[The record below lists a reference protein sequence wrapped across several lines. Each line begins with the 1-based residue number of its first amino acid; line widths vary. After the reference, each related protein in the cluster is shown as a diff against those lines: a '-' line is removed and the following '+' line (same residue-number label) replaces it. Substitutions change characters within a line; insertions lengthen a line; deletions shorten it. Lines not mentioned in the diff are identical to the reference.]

1 MVRKTDK
8 CSSTLYGLEKWSW
21 KEMQPISLERF
32 EVIDHSRSCSKKCP
46 LHRQSNLTTPSDMD
60 DLFAKQ
66 RRSHC
71 SSTVQDSDPDGLR
84 VSVILAMPSWSLR
97 SCRTFIAIA
106 EAEMTENIGALRE
119 LGTSDAAMTK
129 FDFMIGV
136 AHVPQVRKAEHLDKK
151 SRRENEGSANEP
163 PSITHAFIIEKER
176 KKLQCISIALLL
188 SSKLE
193 MSILRDYLFVAHERV
208 EDQGYFVRSFFLHFV
223 FLLLPSLHRPSWQ
236 RRAHCFLAGVCDAK
250 ADALIVLGGKAAR
263 GESGPPDPAGR
274 TAPNGSLPPFPE
286 GLRPTNRE
294 YLVVPP
300 VENQAGNLQD
310 MTTAASSSPQP
321 ASLSR
326 LARLKANL
334 GLKQLSHAGSARQNR
349 RYTDANE
356 TEWYIPY
363 NGPYEQPRGTVGMG
377 KVRERR
383 DSWADIVASGER
395 VHDPFFERD
404 ITVSGHGGAS
414 TSGHGHDFAY
424 SSSAHG
430 HVSSSRVIEE
440 QVRGRQMSL
449 ASKYSESLA
458 SLGGGERRSQVAASP
473 LTSPISSR
481 RKPLPAFLDLDAV
494 GVGIGESPMPIQRV
508 GHSSNSGHGHDPH
521 EYSQAHAWPSSASAP
536 AAATRDSTSSF
547 WTFGRPSNKRNPPV
561 NVSITRPSVDSR
573 PSTSTHQ
580 NMAPGPVTVRDRSAT
595 VTGHVGELSNARPSR
610 LRANTSVSQ
619 ATPAPGPSV
628 TREASDQPTYHR
640 QYVDDRPEPDRIGS
654 PLYQRHPYATAV
666 SPTGHRLHS
675 QLMPSAEKKQT
686 AAQRRSPFP
695 IINAPFLST
704 SKSFSSLRNTAKNL
718 KTSVSTPNLRGERPR
733 GGQASGG
740 SSVNSPGTQS
750 VASSG
755 PKWLSPETWCD
766 ALLFPRPRFRL
777 RSAHAI
783 SPPTSP
789 LGVTPPYSAPAQ
801 TQYQSRTL
809 KRSLVNRK
817 SSPDLHNGPHA
828 PSSAPPIVTHPN
840 PEPPP
845 QPSQAPAW
853 TLAQPE
859 AGPSQKPLR
868 PPRPKSFAQDDLAL
882 PSPVPSLATVLRQ
895 NEEFEKE
902 RSEWKA
908 KASRSFGNKRS
919 RSLSRS
925 RMKAKAKLDGKPLE
939 SESELAFS
947 FDLIAATAFHGS
959 QTLKPHVHY
968 GPSTTGSG
976 SRNGAGTNTTST
988 GLNTTSTHSRNTSN
1002 ASKNATSRSIGHG
1015 HNRKESW
1022 SKSAIR
1028 TAKHTAQ
1035 ATGLCSGNDD
1045 LSPADEKVLALD
1057 GKLQQDRTRYVHLNP
1072 RDGRTGADDDSVV
1085 DITAKSSQYLNATQ
1099 TNFVGPSLSPVPSDR
1114 SGGSTGV
1121 GIALSTPTVL
1131 VDHPFQFSD
1140 HPYAS
1145 GPNSVEIP
1153 RPAEYAGPHPSR
1165 MAEFAL
1171 TESSLND
1178 VAARHR
1184 LPSAVV
1190 ASRSYT
1196 ETPTL
1201 HPYAAAEQRSRPTL
1215 RVPVSSIPPPKKMF
1229 ADIGTG
1235 SIREVL
1241 PDDIQYSPYSAQ
1253 HSENSKHNS
1262 EALGVEEALNLAFSR
1277 KDSATDEKGGQVEGD
1292 TRDAEDFGPR
1302 TVGQELIA
1310 PVLMRSAADYRVERM
1325 PQIDEGS
1332 MRESWQNSQDVDE
1345 HGRFLVPTPMSTI
1358 SFKPKFSPAQTSL
1371 DSSPMTSPRQFKKF
1385 DDTEDYSDLFYTPGQ
1400 PASVSGGLR
1409 AGGNSSGSSGEP
1421 TPPNE
1426 PTNPLNFRE
1435 EEGFAT
1441 RRPLLA
1447 RSNSALTNLRRK
1459 LSEEY
1464 RTSIDD
1470 RHILSEDVNL
1480 RRHVSDVPEV
1490 DDEFGDMNDIVSQ
1503 GSPPGASLPLRLGLT
1518 HSESPGPVHVIP
1530 EDVESSRASSVLER
1544 YETEEGT
1551 EVYYRVGEVPALA
1564 TPDPVSSAHMHRASA
1579 HGSYIDNTP
1588 PSNHRSLSPDT
1599 HGRMDAPS
1607 RPSLLQP
1614 QSATSMTRESYMT
1627 STSSASRISQLSEFP
1642 VPPGR
1647 TSLTP
1652 GTIIQ
1657 SYFGSTPEAT
1667 ERHDPIQEE
1676 PGSVECEQQRYERQS
1691 RRTTFGPVSDD
1702 EDG

>member
-1 MVRKTDK
+1 MEITRHHITWLYPDTPEDDSKFKPWLVIVGLIALVIIYLILRGKRLLERRINFQFEDEGYSDEEK
-8 CSSTLYGLEKWSW
+8 STPRLADVYGKNSLCGHERWSW
-21 KEMQPISLERF
+21 KEMQPLSLERF
-32 EVIDHSRSCSKKCP
+32 EANELSRSCSKRRP
-46 LHRQSNLTTPSDMD
+46 LRRQSSLAPSDTGE
-60 DLFAKQ
+60 LLAEQ
-66 RRSHC
+66 RRLRN
-71 SSTVQDSDPDGLR
+71 SSIVQNNDPEGLR
-84 VSVILAMPSWSLR
+84 ASMILAMPSWSLR
-97 SCRTFIAIA
+97 SCRTATTIAG
-106 EAEMTENIGALRE
+106 EEMTGNIGALRE
-119 LGTSDAAMTK
+119 LGTSDAALTK

-136 AHVPQVRKAEHLDKK
+136 
-151 SRRENEGSANEP
+151 
-163 PSITHAFIIEKER
+163 
-176 KKLQCISIALLL
+176 
-188 SSKLE
+188 
-193 MSILRDYLFVAHERV
+193 
-208 EDQGYFVRSFFLHFV
+208 GYFVRSRSFFLHFV
-223 FLLLPSLHRPSWQ
+223 FLLLPSLLRPSWQ
-236 RRAHCFLAGVCDAK
+236 RRAHHHLAGVCDAK

-274 TAPNGSLPPFPE
+274 TASNCSFPPFPE
-286 GLRPTNRE
+286 GLRPTNKK

-300 VENQAGNLQD
+300 FENQAGSLQD
-310 MTTAASSSPQP
+310 MTTAASSSSQP

-326 LARLKANL
+326 LARLKVNL
-334 GLKQLSHAGSARQNR
+334 GLKQLSHAGSARQNK

-363 NGPYEQPRGTVGMG
+363 NGPYEQPKRAVGMG
-377 KVRERR
+377 KVKERR

-395 VHDPFFERD
+395 VHDPFERD

-430 HVSSSRVIEE
+430 HVSSSRVVEE
-440 QVRGRQMSL
+440 QMRGRQMSL

-458 SLGGGERRSQVAASP
+458 SLGGGERRSQAAASP
-473 LTSPISSR
+473 ITSPISSR
-481 RKPLPAFLDLDAV
+481 TRPLPAFLDLDAV
-494 GVGIGESPMPIQRV
+494 GVGIGESPMPMQRV
-508 GHSSNSGHGHDPH
+508 GHSSNSGHGHDPR
-521 EYSQAHAWPSSASAP
+521 EYSQAHAWPSSAPAP
-536 AAATRDSTSSF
+536 ATSTRDSTSSF
-547 WTFGRPSNKRNPPV
+547 WTFGRSSNKKIPPV

-573 PSTSTHQ
+573 PSISIRQ
-580 NMAPGPVTVRDRSAT
+580 NMASGPVTVRDRSAT
-595 VTGHVGELSNARPSR
+595 VTGHVGELSNTRPSR

-619 ATPAPGPSV
+619 AATAPGPSV
-628 TREASDQPTYHR
+628 TREVSDLPTYHR
-640 QYVDDRPEPDRIGS
+640 QYVDDRPELDRAGS

-675 QLMPSAEKKQT
+675 QIIPSAEKKQT
-686 AAQRRSPFP
+686 SAQRRSPVP
-695 IINAPFLST
+695 IINVPFLST

-733 GGQASGG
+733 GGQVSGG

-777 RSAHAI
+777 RSAHVI

-789 LGVTPPYSAPAQ
+789 LGITPPYSAPAQ
-801 TQYQSRTL
+801 TQSQSRTL
-809 KRSLVNRK
+809 KRSLVGRK
-817 SSPDLHNGPHA
+817 SSPNLHHGPHA
-828 PSSAPPIVTHPN
+828 PSSAPPVVSHPN
-840 PEPPP
+840 PEPPL
-845 QPSQAPAW
+845 QPSQAPAR

-859 AGPSQKPLR
+859 AGPSQKSLR

-925 RMKAKAKLDGKPLE
+925 RMKAKAKLNGKPSE

-959 QTLKPHVHY
+959 QTSKPHVHY

-988 GLNTTSTHSRNTSN
+988 GLNTTSSHSRNTSN
-1002 ASKNATSRSIGHG
+1002 ASKNVTSRSIGHG

-1035 ATGLCSGNDD
+1035 ATGLCSDNDD

-1057 GKLQQDRTRYVHLNP
+1057 GKMQQDRTRYVHLNP
-1072 RDGRTGADDDSVV
+1072 RDGRTGAYDDGVV
-1085 DITAKSSQYLNATQ
+1085 VITAESSQHLNVTQ

-1131 VDHPFQFSD
+1131 VEHPFQFSD

-1145 GPNSVEIP
+1145 EPNSVEIP

-1190 ASRSYT
+1190 ASRPYT
-1196 ETPTL
+1196 ETTS

-1229 ADIGTG
+1229 ADVGTG

-1277 KDSATDEKGGQVEGD
+1277 KDSAADEKGRQVEGHTGD
-1292 TRDAEDFGPR
+1292 TEDFDSR

-1310 PVLMRSAADYRVERM
+1310 PALMRSAADYRVERM
-1325 PQIDEGS
+1325 PQIDESS

-1345 HGRFLVPTPMSTI
+1345 HGHFLVPTPMSTI
-1358 SFKPKFSPAQTSL
+1358 SFKPKFSPAQNSL

-1426 PTNPLNFRE
+1426 SANPLNFRE

-1464 RTSIDD
+1464 KTSIDD
-1470 RHILSEDVNL
+1470 RHIFSEDINL
-1480 RRHVSDVPEV
+1480 KRHVSDVPEV
-1490 DDEFGDMNDIVSQ
+1490 DEDFVDTNDVISQ
-1503 GSPPGASLPLRLGLT
+1503 ESPPGASLPLRLGLT

-1530 EDVESSRASSVLER
+1530 EDVESSRASSILER

-1564 TPDPVSSAHMHRASA
+1564 TPNPVSSTHMLRASA
-1579 HGSYIDNTP
+1579 HGSYVDNTP

-1599 HGRMDAPS
+1599 RGRTDAPS

-1627 STSSASRISQLSEFP
+1627 STSSASHISQLSEFP
-1642 VPPGR
+1642 VPPGQ

-1657 SYFGSTPEAT
+1657 SYFDSTLEPT
-1667 ERHDPIQEE
+1667 ERHDPIQED
-1676 PGSVECEQQRYERQS
+1676 PDSVEREHKRHERQS

>member
-8 CSSTLYGLEKWSW
+8 SEDEGYSDEEKSTPRLTDVYVKNTLYGLERWSW
-21 KEMQPISLERF
+21 KEMQPLSLERSK
-32 EVIDHSRSCSKKCP
+32 VIERSRSCSV
-46 LHRQSNLTTPSDMD
+46 RN
-60 DLFAKQ
+60 
-66 RRSHC
+66 
-71 SSTVQDSDPDGLR
+71 SDPDELR
-84 VSVILAMPSWSLR
+84 VSMILAIPSWSLR
-97 SCRTFIAIA
+97 SRRIATAIA
-106 EAEMTENIGALRE
+106 EAEATENIGALRE
-119 LGTSDAAMTK
+119 LGTSDAALTK

-136 AHVPQVRKAEHLDKK
+136 
-151 SRRENEGSANEP
+151 
-163 PSITHAFIIEKER
+163 
-176 KKLQCISIALLL
+176 
-188 SSKLE
+188 
-193 MSILRDYLFVAHERV
+193 
-208 EDQGYFVRSFFLHFV
+208 GYFVRSFFLHFA
-223 FLLLPSLHRPSWQ
+223 FLLLPSLLRPSWQ
-236 RRAHCFLAGVCDAK
+236 RRAHRLLAGVCDAK
-250 ADALIVLGGKAAR
+250 ADALIVLGGEAAR

-274 TAPNGSLPPFPE
+274 TASNCSFPPFPE
-286 GLRPTNRE
+286 GLRPTNKE
-294 YLVVPP
+294 YLVAPP
-300 VENQAGNLQD
+300 SENQAGSLQD
-310 MTTAASSSPQP
+310 MTTAASSSSQP

-326 LARLKANL
+326 LARLKVNL
-334 GLKQLSHAGSARQNR
+334 GLKQLSHAGSARQNT
-349 RYTDANE
+349 RYTDENE

-363 NGPYEQPRGTVGMG
+363 NGPYELPKRAVGMG

-395 VHDPFFERD
+395 VHDPFERD
-404 ITVSGHGGAS
+404 VTVSGHGGAS

-440 QVRGRQMSL
+440 QARGREMSL

-458 SLGGGERRSQVAASP
+458 SLGDGERRSQAAASP
-473 LTSPISSR
+473 ITSPISSR
-481 RKPLPAFLDLDAV
+481 RRPLPAFLDLDAV
-494 GVGIGESPMPIQRV
+494 GVGIGESPMPMQRV

-521 EYSQAHAWPSSASAP
+521 EYSQAHAWPSSAPAP
-536 AAATRDSTSSF
+536 AASTRDSTSSF
-547 WTFGRPSNKRNPPV
+547 WTFGRSSKKIPPA

-573 PSTSTHQ
+573 PSTSTRQ
-580 NMAPGPVTVRDRSAT
+580 NMALGPVTVRDRSAT
-595 VTGHVGELSNARPSR
+595 VTGHVGELSNTRPSR
-610 LRANTSVSQ
+610 PRANTSVSQ
-619 ATPAPGPSV
+619 AATAPGPSV
-628 TREASDQPTYHR
+628 TREVSDQPTYHR
-640 QYVDDRPEPDRIGS
+640 QYVDDRPEPDRAGS

-675 QLMPSAEKKQT
+675 QIMPSAEKKQT
-686 AAQRRSPFP
+686 SAQRRSPVP

-777 RSAHAI
+777 RSAHVI

-789 LGVTPPYSAPAQ
+789 LGITPPYSAPAQ
-801 TQYQSRTL
+801 TQSQSRTL
-809 KRSLVNRK
+809 KRSLVGRK
-817 SSPDLHNGPHA
+817 SSPNLHDGPHA
-828 PSSAPPIVTHPN
+828 PSSAPPVVSHPN

-845 QPSQAPAW
+845 QPSRAPAR

-859 AGPSQKPLR
+859 AGPFQKSLH

-882 PSPVPSLATVLRQ
+882 LSPVPSLATVLRQ

-925 RMKAKAKLDGKPLE
+925 RMKAKVKLNGKPSE

-1002 ASKNATSRSIGHG
+1002 ASKNATSQSIGHG

-1035 ATGLCSGNDD
+1035 ATGLCSDNDD
-1045 LSPADEKVLALD
+1045 LSPADEKVLAPD
-1057 GKLQQDRTRYVHLNP
+1057 GKLQQDRARYVHLNP
-1072 RDGRTGADDDSVV
+1072 RDGRTGTDDDGVV
-1085 DITAKSSQYLNATQ
+1085 VITAESSQYLNATQ

-1145 GPNSVEIP
+1145 GPNPVEIP

-1196 ETPTL
+1196 ETTA

-1229 ADIGTG
+1229 ADVGTG

-1277 KDSATDEKGGQVEGD
+1277 KDSATDEKGGQVEGHTGD
-1292 TRDAEDFGPR
+1292 TEDFGSR
-1302 TVGQELIA
+1302 TVDQELIVPA
-1310 PVLMRSAADYRVERM
+1310 LMRSAADYRVERM

-1345 HGRFLVPTPMSTI
+1345 HGHFLVPTPMSTI

-1409 AGGNSSGSSGEP
+1409 AGGNSSESSGEP

-1426 PTNPLNFRE
+1426 STNPLNFRE

-1470 RHILSEDVNL
+1470 RHVFSEDVNL

-1490 DDEFGDMNDIVSQ
+1490 DEDFGDPNDIISQ

-1564 TPDPVSSAHMHRASA
+1564 TPNPVSSTHMYRASA
-1579 HGSYIDNTP
+1579 HVSYIDSTP

-1599 HGRMDAPS
+1599 RGRTDTPS
-1607 RPSLLQP
+1607 RPSLQP

-1642 VPPGR
+1642 VPPGQ

-1657 SYFGSTPEAT
+1657 SYFGSTLEPT
-1667 ERHDPIQEE
+1667 ERHDPIQEDPE
-1676 PGSVECEQQRYERQS
+1676 SVEREQKRHERQS